1 MVILPPLFVFEQ
13 NSIDIFHNIQDL
25 ENKLEP
31 VDVENNA
38 YQAFDSLGNLL
49 ELSVISKETRFLWK
63 FTLSVKAVKVS
74 NSYPNHQN
82 DLLEKLQVSYLQYSK
97 QDGSFENMTLKAL
110 QEKVIQL
117 CGYTT

>member
-13 NSIDIFHNIQDL
+13 NSIDVFKNIQDL

-31 VDVENNA
+31 VDVENNI

-49 ELSVISKETRFLWK
+49 KLSVINKEVSILGK
-63 FTLSVKAVKVS
+63 FKSHFKCVKVDGG
-74 NSYPNHQN
+74 YPNHQN
-82 DLLEKLQVSYLQYSK
+82 DLLKKLQVSYLQYSK
-97 QDGSFENMTLKAL
+97 QDDSFENISLEELK
-110 QEKVIQL
+110 EKIIQI